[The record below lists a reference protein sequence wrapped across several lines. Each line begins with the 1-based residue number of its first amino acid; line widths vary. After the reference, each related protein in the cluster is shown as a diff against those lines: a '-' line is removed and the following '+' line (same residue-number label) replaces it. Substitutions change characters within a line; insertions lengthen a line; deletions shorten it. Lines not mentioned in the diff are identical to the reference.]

1 MNIRNVHKDVCIIR
15 ISNPCV
21 HLSSFPCTSNW
32 KWTYSSH
39 KLQLIKNCILMAG
52 IFLMQSCPNKLCTFH
67 EWFDVLHLNSVFQIR
82 LKIIEHH
89 QMQLS
94 ATILVTKQNLYLY
107 GIKCDIMLNY
117 FTNHFMLP
125 LRICF
130 YNLQINQYLWAF
142 FVVRL
147 AQYLICNRCF
157 VLKQSKLL
165 I

>member
-52 IFLMQSCPNKLCTFH
+52 IFFSMQSCPNKLCTFH
-67 EWFDVLHLNSVFQIR
+67 EWFDVLHLNSVFTNPFENHRASSNAIVCDYFCDQREFKVIWN
-82 LKIIEHH
+82 
-89 QMQLS
+89 QMWYNYKLS
-94 ATILVTKQNLYLY
+94 LVTKIVAVLEKHFIGLDQNL
-107 GIKCDIMLNY
+107 
-117 FTNHFMLP
+117 
-125 LRICF
+125 ICS
-130 YNLQINQYLWAF
+130 
-142 FVVRL
+142 
-147 AQYLICNRCF
+147 RCF